1 MTDGVF
7 VSYAQNGED
16 VVLHRALRTVE
27 CGRYIDVGA
36 NDPSIDSVSMAF
48 YRRGWRGITVEPVSQ
63 YAERQRTERPEDIMV
78 EAVVTQTTGEIA
90 RLLEVPGTGLSSLDE
105 SIGQEHR
112 HSGYPVREVD
122 VPTKRLDDILDA
134 AGWQDGDDI
143 HFLSVDVE
151 GTEAAVLA
159 SLDLRRWRPWIILAE
174 ATRPNSSE
182 PTHQSFEPLL
192 LAAGY
197 RFSLFDGLSRFYIA
211 QERWDELHEHLS
223 TPANALDNF
232 VRLERV
238 AAGEEIK
245 DLKAELKAARSEC
258 AAMLLERNS
267 IRDLLTDVTATL
279 QATQTKASERAAL
292 AAEREEKAL
301 ASALAWRTR
310 AVGAWA
316 DSTGASSTSAQ
327 EVKALRKRADDL
339 DDEMTAMKSTLSWRI
354 TGPLRAV
361 RLIGKMVNK

>member
-1 MTDGVF
+1 MTDGAF

-16 VVLHRALRTVE
+16 VVLHRALRTIE
-27 CGRYIDVGA
+27 RGRYIDVGA
-36 NDPSIDSVSMAF
+36 NDPCIDSVSMAF
-48 YRRGWRGITVEPVSQ
+48 YRSGWRGITVEPVSQ
-63 YAERQRTERPEDIMV
+63 YAERQRIERPEDILV
-78 EAVVTQTTGEIA
+78 EAVVTQTSGEIA

-105 SIGQEHR
+105 SIGEQHR
-112 HSGYPVREVD
+112 RSGYQVREVD
-122 VPTKRLDDILDA
+122 VPTRRLDDILDA
-134 AGWQDGDDI
+134 AGWQDRDDI

-197 RFSLFDGLSRFYIA
+197 RFSLFDGLSRYYIA
-211 QERWDELHEHLS
+211 EERWDQLHEHLS
-223 TPANALDNF
+223 TPASALDNF

-238 AAGEEIK
+238 LQDQEISE
-245 DLKAELKAARSEC
+245 LQAELKAARSEC
-258 AAMLLERNS
+258 TAMLLERNS

-279 QATQTKASERAAL
+279 QTICTQASAQAEL
-292 AAEREEKAL
+292 AAVREKKAL

-316 DSTGASSTSAQ
+316 DSTGASATSAE
-327 EVKALRKRADDL
+327 EVQSLRKRADDL